1 MRISLAAIAAATA
14 CAFDWT
20 NDKVTACVRD
30 RDNWPSAW
38 LNTENA
44 QSYMCTREQVNQ
56 YYDPANLACWQSDAQ
71 NPTGDVASGRCPA
84 EGTTVQCLLQAGWG
98 QIAGNCDACDKAECS
113 RKGLSGAESCAALA
127 CTDSPGFLGAG
138 AGTKCQGNAWKDG
151 PSPYDPAHADGYCD
165 CAPDCAD
172 CDGPGPADGALGVT
186 SSSCDAR
193 NGTAPA
199 SDWANCWNS
208 CVDCMGDDL
217 SHQGIAKYMPEAM
230 GQQIVGTANWTTYNV
245 GHYNGTGTWWLCKT
259 DSPTQK
265 GDCAW
270 MGKAD
275 GLPMGPKFKGLALC
289 A

>member
-1 MRISLAAIAAATA
+1 MRWPVVAFAAAAAATNA
-14 CAFDWT
+14 SNATNIVFIKTGKCASTQGAQTTLMVSRWLHRF
-20 NDKVTACVRD
+20 RD
-30 RDNWPSAW
+30 RQPGRVALGSPCRSKPS
-38 LNTENA
+38 
-44 QSYMCTREQVNQ
+44 
-56 YYDPANLACWQSDAQ
+56 
-71 NPTGDVASGRCPA
+71 
-84 EGTTVQCLLQAGWG
+84 
-98 QIAGNCDACDKAECS
+98 
-113 RKGLSGAESCAALA
+113 KGLAREIASHGGEPVVHTTHAERRFVDLGALA
-127 CTDSPGFLGAG
+127 RPAFVWTAVRHPLSRCLSWFYFQNKRKPAAAIGAG